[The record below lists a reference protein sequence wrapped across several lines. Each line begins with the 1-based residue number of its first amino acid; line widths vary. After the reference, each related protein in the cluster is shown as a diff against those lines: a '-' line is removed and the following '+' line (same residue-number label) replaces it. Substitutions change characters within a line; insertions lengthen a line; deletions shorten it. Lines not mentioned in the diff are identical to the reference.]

1 MATMDDVSVGYGVES
16 TPGTVVTPTVWPEFT
31 EESLDWQATYVES
44 AGLAVGGRRLGRS
57 ARRTAVTYDGGGA
70 VGFELWSKGMGKLLR
85 AALGTGVSTLVAGTT
100 YQEQFTLSST
110 LPSALTIQK
119 RVTAGNGT
127 TYATTYGGCYAK
139 SITISLDNAGQAKVS
154 IDWDAMNHSTAVA
167 ATSPSAISGGT
178 SFSFAGATL
187 TMGGTVVAPTT
198 TALASGGTLTTNVR
212 DFSVT
217 IDQGLSSGRYNIGN
231 AGLKSAALAGKV
243 AVSGS
248 MNIEYTD
255 NTVRDA
261 ILANT
266 ETPLVLT
273 LTSAEALSTGYSQFQ
288 IYLPASFLTG
298 SMPQATGE
306 LPTISASFVT
316 LDNQTATPVVISART
331 SDTAL

>member
-31 EESLDWQATYVES
+31 EESLDWQPTYVES

-57 ARRTAVTYDGGGA
+57 ARRNAVTYDGGGA

-110 LPSALTIQK
+110 LPSAMTIQK
-119 RVTAGNGT
+119 RITAGNGT
-127 TYATTYGGCYAK
+127 TYAQTWGGCYAK
-139 SITISLDNAGQAKVS
+139 SITISLDNAGMGKVS

-167 ATSPSAISGGT
+167 ATSPSAITGGS
-178 SFSFAGATL
+178 SFRFAGATL

-198 TALASGGTLTTNVR
+198 TALASGGTATTNVR
-212 DFSVT
+212 DFTLT
-217 IDQGLSSGRYNIGN
+217 IDQGLSSGRFNIGN
-231 AGLKSAALAGKV
+231 SGLKSAALPGKV
-243 AVSGS
+243 AVTGS

-255 NTVRDA
+255 NAVRDA

-273 LTSAEALSTGYSQFQ
+273 LTSAEALSTGYSQFE

-298 SMPQATGE
+298 SMPQATGD
-306 LPTISASFVT
+306 LPMISASFVT
-316 LDNQTATPVVISART
+316 LDNGTATPVVISSRT